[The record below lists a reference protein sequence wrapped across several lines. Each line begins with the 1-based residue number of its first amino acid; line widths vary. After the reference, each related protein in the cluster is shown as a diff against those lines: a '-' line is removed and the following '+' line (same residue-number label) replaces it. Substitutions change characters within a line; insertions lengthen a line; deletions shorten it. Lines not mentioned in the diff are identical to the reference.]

1 VESAIFAAPLRQRD
15 AVEME
20 TPAFLATAWSVD
32 AVRGGTTVF
41 MSLRVP
47 DAPGTRSQAIYGGLP
62 SSDPGKLAFDPAEFP

>member
-1 VESAIFAAPLRQRD
+1 
-15 AVEME
+15 
-20 TPAFLATAWSVD
+20 
-32 AVRGGTTVF
+32 